1 MNYLCVD
8 IGGTNIKYGV
18 LNHNGDIVM
27 KNTSSTP
34 KESYERFL
42 ESIIDI
48 YEDTKRKGY
57 RDIEGIALA
66 VPAVTDNITGM
77 ITSPGSLGFIEG
89 KNIKKS
95 LENRLHVQVE
105 AENDGNCAA
114 LAEVWKGAAK
124 HNNDAALVV
133 LGTGIGGAI
142 IKNREVHSGAN
153 LHAGEFGYAV
163 HQFNYESKS
172 FGTWSHIASTGA
184 LVKSVAKRI
193 GIKEDE
199 LNGLDVFRLADQG
212 NKIAIEEIDKFY
224 YACAIGIYNIQY
236 YYDPEII
243 LIGGG
248 ISSRETLI
256 SEINKRLDII
266 LEKINIANI
275 YPKIKT
281 CRFSNDANLLGALY
295 HFLNRHS

>member
-8 IGGTNIKYGV
+8 IGGTNIKYGIS
-18 LNHNGDIVM
+18 NHNGDIVM
-27 KNTSSTP
+27 KNTSATP
-34 KESYERFL
+34 KENYNRL
-42 ESIIDI
+42 LDSIIAV
-48 YEDTKRKGY
+48 YEDIRKKGY
-57 RDIEGIALA
+57 RNIGGIALSI
-66 VPAVTDNITGM
+66 PAVTNNITGM
-77 ITSPGSLGFIEG
+77 IMSPGSLGFIEE

-95 LENRLHVQVE
+95 LEDRLGIPVE

-124 HNNDAALVV
+124 DNNDAALVV

-142 IKNREVHSGAN
+142 IKNREIHSGAN
-153 LHAGEFGYAV
+153 LHSGEFGYAI

-172 FGTWSHIASTGA
+172 FGTWSHTASTGA
-184 LVKSVAKRI
+184 LVKNVARRI
-193 GIKEDE
+193 GIKENE
-199 LNGLDVFRLADQG
+199 LNGFDVFRLADEG
-212 NKIAIEEIDKFY
+212 NEIAIEEIDKFY

-243 LIGGG
+243 LIGGA

-256 SEINKRLDII
+256 GEINKRLDII
-266 LEKINIANI
+266 LKKINIANI

-281 CRFSNDANLLGALY
+281 CHFSNDANLIGALY
-295 HFLNRHS
+295 HFLNRQN